1 MKNSPALSRLHR
13 GTHRMT
19 DCTFLPPPG
28 RKILHQIVCFARDTR
43 SVSCWCCRLVCL
55 NWAALIWKFLAWSQS
70 EWSLLSWHSAA
81 AKYAAGLMSHR
92 RRVLRIS
99 VGQCSGTPGSWDDK
113 SSWTRD
119 SCFHLAGFV
128 AGEQPW
134 PQSNWLWSLGP
145 DAATSLPDKSTER
158 GRFETASDWRVE
170 RNGTRRYWWR
180 RWPVVQ
186 TSPCM
191 YSGQRETLWIFTV
204 IC

>member
-1 MKNSPALSRLHR
+1 MLINRALSCWTMKNSPALSRLHR

-19 DCTFLPPPG
+19 DCTFLPPSG

-99 VGQCSGTPGSWDDK
+99 VGQCSGTPGSWDD
-113 SSWTRD
+113 
-119 SCFHLAGFV
+119 
-128 AGEQPW
+128 
-134 PQSNWLWSLGP
+134 SLLERETP
-145 DAATSLPDKSTER
+145 AFILPDL
-158 GRFETASDWRVE
+158 
-170 RNGTRRYWWR
+170 
-180 RWPVVQ
+180 WPAN
-186 TSPCM
+186 SPDLNPTD
-191 YSGQRETLWIFTV
+191 YEV
-204 IC
+204 